1 MLNWA
6 KLPNSTVIFI
16 LFKQWVNTEKKDRNE
31 LANNEKCLEERKPEK
46 VFIKEVKIFLKI
58 VNFYKNVWCFD
69 KLEIYFN

>member
-31 LANNEKCLEERKPEK
+31 LANNEKFL
-46 VFIKEVKIFLKI
+46 EVKKTWKSAYKRGKNIFKK
-58 VNFYKNVWCFD
+58 Y
-69 KLEIYFN
+69 